1 MSIDLDF
8 AALRRWPD
16 IEADNLFAY
25 DASDKLVL
33 ETAEQWMP
41 HARVAIIGDNYG
53 ALTLGAATI
62 GSARDI
68 RVHQDSLLGERA
80 LAANAVEEKLE
91 GSFSSHPLDATLL
104 EGATLV
110 LVQVPKSLDELEEM
124 LDAIA
129 RFADPSVVV
138 VAGGRIKHLT
148 PTMNPL
154 MLRYFESLE
163 VSLAQQKSR
172 AFTLRSPR
180 ELGES
185 RFPVREFH
193 DDLKLWA
200 VAHGAVFAGS
210 SVDIG
215 TRLLLGAIR
224 KAAPDAETAIDLGCG
239 TGLLAASIAL
249 ARPAVKVI
257 ATDQSVAAIASARE
271 TMIANGVSDR
281 VTVVRDDGLIDQ
293 PDDSADL
300 IVLNPPFHIGA
311 VVHTGPAQRM
321 FSDAARVLRP
331 GGELWTVF
339 NTHLGYRQTLARIV
353 GPTDLV
359 THNAT
364 FTVTVSRKPIT
375 TGGPAKP
382 AQRDK

>member
-1 MSIDLDF
+1 MTDLDF
-8 AALRRWPD
+8 SALRRWPD

-33 ETAEQWMP
+33 STAEQRMP
-41 HARVAIIGDNYG
+41 GARVAIVGDNYG
-53 ALTLGAATI
+53 ALTLGVAKSGA
-62 GSARDI
+62 ARDI
-68 RVHQDSLLGERA
+68 RVHQDSLLGGRA
-80 LAANAVEEKLE
+80 LAANAREEGLE
-91 GSFSSHPLDATLL
+91 DSFSNHELGRELLD
-104 EGATLV
+104 GATLV
-110 LVQVPKSLDELEEM
+110 LVHVPKALDELEEV

-129 RFADPSVVV
+129 RFAHRDVVV

-154 MLRYFESLE
+154 MLRYFEQLD

-172 AFTLRSPR
+172 AFTLRGPR

-193 DDLKLWA
+193 DDLGLWA

-224 KAAPDAETAIDLGCG
+224 KAAPNAQTAIDLGCG
-239 TGLLAASIAL
+239 TGLLAASIAF
-249 ARPAVKVI
+249 ARPKVNVI
-257 ATDQSVAAIASARE
+257 ATDQSAAAVASAKA
-271 TMIANGVSDR
+271 TMVANELDN
-281 VTVVRDDGLIDQ
+281 VTVVRDDGLLSQ

-311 VVHTGPAQRM
+311 VVHTGPAQRL
-321 FSDAARVLRP
+321 FADAARVLRP
-331 GGELWTVF
+331 GGELYTVF
-339 NTHLGYRQTLARIV
+339 NTHLGYRQALARTV

-359 THNAT
+359 THNAK
-364 FTVTVSRKPIT
+364 FTVTVSTKPIT
-375 TGGPAKP
+375 NGERPKLD
-382 AQRDK
+382 QRNT